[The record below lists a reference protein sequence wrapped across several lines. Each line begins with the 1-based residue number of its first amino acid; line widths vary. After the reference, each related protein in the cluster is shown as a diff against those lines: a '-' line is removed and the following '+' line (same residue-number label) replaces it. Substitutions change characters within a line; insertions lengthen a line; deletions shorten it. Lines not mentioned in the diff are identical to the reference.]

1 MTMPGLTMPGMTMPV
16 ISGLEEEGLDIGAS
30 FPSIYKSIF
39 EKLNELNKAAP
50 ELYAAISEIEIHNK
64 DYAGYDI
71 TLYPLRSQVR
81 IRMSNN
87 FDVET
92 VRSMFLLVDVAKEKD
107 HDVRVIDFR
116 TGTASFLRQS

>member
-1 MTMPGLTMPGMTMPV
+1 MPV
-16 ISGLEEEGLDIGAS
+16 VSGLKDEDIDIGSS
-30 FPSIYKSIF
+30 FPSIYKSVF
-39 EKLNELNKAAP
+39 EKLNELEKAAP

-71 TLYPLRSQVR
+71 TLYPLRTKVR
-81 IRMSNN
+81 IRMLNN

-107 HDVRVIDFR
+107 HDVREIDYR
-116 TGTASFLRQS
+116 TGTASFLRQGL